1 MPPQPYHDSPQQP
14 VTGAPAR
21 SPWDDDAISRT
32 VLDALQKHIALL
44 DGSGNI
50 VLVNQA
56 WRQFALDNGA
66 SAAQADPSGT
76 NYLQVC
82 LGGPQRP
89 DYQGAAAAAAGIKAV
104 LTGSLPSFEL
114 EYPCHSAA
122 EQRWFLLRARPFRGP
137 GGGAVVSHE
146 DITQRQLLEEHRVR
160 LMAELLEFKAAL
172 DAHALVAITDAK
184 GSITYVNDMFCAVA
198 KWSRE
203 ELIGRDHRIINS
215 GHHAKE
221 FIADL
226 WATIRGGRVW
236 KGELKNRAKD
246 GSTYWVD
253 TTIVPLLGV
262 DGQPHHYVAIRA
274 EITQRKLLEES
285 NAQMVAELLAANHEL
300 SEFAYVVSHDLKAPL
315 RGISSLASWLST
327 DFGEQLGTEGREH
340 VALID
345 SRVKRL
351 SALIDAILA
360 YSRAGRQNDNAT
372 PVALQPLV
380 SNVIELLAP
389 PQHIRVEIISELP
402 SLMIEAVKIQQVFQ
416 NLISN
421 AIDFCDKPEG
431 RVTVDCIPDAAAWHF
446 SVADNGPGIE
456 PKYFERIFGLFQTLT
471 SRDDRE
477 RTGVG
482 LALVKKIVELEHGA
496 VWVESTVGS
505 GTIFHFTIPYPPSA
519 QTA

>member
-1 MPPQPYHDSPQQP
+1 
-14 VTGAPAR
+14 
-21 SPWDDDAISRT
+21 
-32 VLDALQKHIALL
+32 
-44 DGSGNI
+44 
-50 VLVNQA
+50 
-56 WRQFALDNGA
+56 
-66 SAAQADPSGT
+66 
-76 NYLQVC
+76 
-82 LGGPQRP
+82 
-89 DYQGAAAAAAGIKAV
+89 
-104 LTGSLPSFEL
+104 
-114 EYPCHSAA
+114 
-122 EQRWFLLRARPFRGP
+122 
-137 GGGAVVSHE
+137 
-146 DITQRQLLEEHRVR
+146 
-160 LMAELLEFKAAL
+160 
-172 DAHALVAITDAK
+172 
-184 GSITYVNDMFCAVA
+184 
-198 KWSRE
+198 
-203 ELIGRDHRIINS
+203 
-215 GHHAKE
+215 
-221 FIADL
+221 
-226 WATIRGGRVW
+226 
-236 KGELKNRAKD
+236 
-246 GSTYWVD
+246 
-253 TTIVPLLGV
+253 VPLLGV

-315 RGISSLASWLST
+315 RGISSLASWLAT

-482 LALVKKIVELEHGA
+482 LALVKKIVELERGA

-505 GTIFHFTIPYPPSA
+505 GTIFPSPSRTRRARKPRELPEDRTMTPQQHILLVEDDEIDAMTVRRTLKELGAQNPLDRATDGERALVFLRDPANPRPGLILLDLNMPRMNGIEFVTEIKKDAALRIIPVVVLTTSKEEGDRIAAFSNNVAGYMVKPVDYPQFVSVMALIRKYWITSLTPP
-519 QTA
+519 